1 MPGEPGRDGPVGAA
15 GRDGRDGA
23 PGAPGERGERG
34 DKGLDGA
41 DGRDGRDGK
50 DGAPGA
56 PGERGL
62 PGERGDPGPAG
73 KDGAAGM
80 AGKDG
85 APGRDAFQLEELELK
100 LLEDGRTV
108 EFTFGA
114 GDSRMVRTLKFD
126 VVLDRGVFRPGMRA
140 EKGDGVTFGGQ
151 YFIAQRDT
159 DAKPGES
166 PDWRLSVK
174 RGRDGKDAREL
185 EEGSHG

>member
-108 EFTFGA
+108 EFSFGA
-114 GDSRMVRTLKFD
+114 GDTRISRVIKFD
-126 VVLDRGVFRPGMRA
+126 VVLDRKVYQRGKRY
-140 EKGDGVTFGGQ
+140 EKADGVTYGGQ
-151 YFIAQRDT
+151 YYIAQRDT
-159 DAKPGES
+159 DAVPGES

-174 RGRDGKDAREL
+174 RGRDGKDLRE